1 MFYFPV
7 VSKNGLE
14 AQIASLS
21 SSRHTSSTELDQLRR
36 RIDEC
41 EREKRDL
48 IGVVNRL
55 KEDATQRDGVFCFF
69 LLLYPNE

>member
-1 MFYFPV
+1 MPCSPV
-7 VSKNGLE
+7 ASKNGLE

-55 KEDATQRDGVFCFF
+55 KEDSTQRDGVFRF
-69 LLLYPNE
+69 LSLLRCNK